1 MKTKEDTALLA
12 KVTGYTPS
20 YEKKKSR
27 LTRAEIVKLLEEA
40 KAGMISAANNLGI
53 DIDFEDEEDPY
64 WPDSEVTQWVT
75 EIAIYADELKVYNK
89 ALLVLDARAAKKTL
103 TKLDAQAKT
112 KVAA

>member
-1 MKTKEDTALLA
+1 M
-12 KVTGYTPS
+12 
-20 YEKKKSR
+20 
-27 LTRAEIVKLLEEA
+27 
-40 KAGMISAANNLGI
+40 
-53 DIDFEDEEDPY
+53 
-64 WPDSEVTQWVT
+64 T